1 MACWLVYN
9 VRISYILIN
18 ISLAPSFSA
27 PFPKQYSIKPAC
39 CLAHSAPGGLIIR
52 TWVGTLRG
60 SSPRRAAP
68 DAPGPGPGLGGSL
81 PCAACQ
87 RGPGCVPLASLF
99 PAQRGQGAPPVQD
112 PPGVPLASP
121 HRARRVQGQ
130 WQWGQQS
137 LLERALPARAQH
149 THGHACSPRTAAGL
163 GNAAR
168 AGQHRAK
175 QHPTSVPAFICAPL
189 GLAGRSRDLSPAP
202 NKLSDYIRLICFEVP
217 TAIRLHNPSLYPAE
231 IHLYLRIFLFVLVAR
246 LLLPRRV
253 SKCQSAQ
260 DNTYT
265 HLLN

>member
-1 MACWLVYN
+1 MLPHSQPLFQSNTALNLLVALPTLPQGGSSSARGSARCAGALPG
-9 VRISYILIN
+9 VLPLMPPDPSQVLEDLCLVLHARGA
-18 ISLAPSFSA
+18 LAVFPLPPSFQPS
-27 PFPKQYSIKPAC
+27 
-39 CLAHSAPGGLIIR
+39 GGRQRL
-52 TWVGTLRG
+52 L
-60 SSPRRAAP
+60 PRIP
-68 DAPGPGPGLGGSL
+68 
-81 PCAACQ
+81 
-87 RGPGCVPLASLF
+87 PGCPRQLPIASRQ
-99 PAQRGQGAPPVQD
+99 AWGQRE
-112 PPGVPLASP
+112 
-121 HRARRVQGQ
+121 R
-130 WQWGQQS
+130 GQQS

-168 AGQHRAK
+168 AGQHGAK

-189 GLAGRSRDLSPAP
+189 GLAGRSRDLPPAP